1 MTHLLLSQP
10 LSISRNNKKKKN
22 NRSCKFTES
31 LNKSRLDF
39 RRSLVSGLP
48 SFPEQRLV
56 IEPRISLPL
65 LLTFNRKLN
74 YPYIVKFYG
83 SSLLKKGD
91 QTRAVLVMEL
101 CKENLMRH
109 IFQNPKNI
117 PARIPSSTP
126 PTDRTT
132 IGWAKDIANGLEYI
146 HKQGYVH
153 RDLKLENILV
163 RKQAVSVLLGLINCR
178 WLYLGCGP
186 LVVVLDS

>member
-1 MTHLLLSQP
+1 M
-10 LSISRNNKKKKN
+10 
-22 NRSCKFTES
+22 
-31 LNKSRLDF
+31 
-39 RRSLVSGLP
+39 
-48 SFPEQRLV
+48 
-56 IEPRISLPL
+56 
-65 LLTFNRKLN
+65 N

-83 SSLLKKGD
+83 SSLLKEGD

-117 PARIPSSTP
+117 PARMPSSTP

-163 RKQAVSVLLGLINCR
+163 RKQEVSVLLGLVNCR
-178 WLYLGCGP
+178 WLYLRWSGLLVHAHDTPDPSVQGP
-186 LVVVLDS
+186 VSQRSRNVFAPGKPV